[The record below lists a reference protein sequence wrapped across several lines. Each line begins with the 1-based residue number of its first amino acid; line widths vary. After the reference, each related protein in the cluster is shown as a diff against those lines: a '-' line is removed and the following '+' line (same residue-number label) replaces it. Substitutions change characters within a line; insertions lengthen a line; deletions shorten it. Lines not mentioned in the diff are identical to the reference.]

1 MIIRGYLN
9 RYEGGDTITAEDV
22 SATFIPLTGNK
33 ILTNELDHVEK
44 LITYETINGIKV
56 RNVYID
62 NHRTYNT
69 PYVHIYSVLLPH
81 NGVPTALV
89 NVHGIE
95 LLTGRHV
102 VTLADRVYSHVCTH
116 AIETN
121 GDADYI
127 QLLALSSRNASS
139 DTEDYLTTLD
149 DRSYNEFM
157 RKLFTYMDGSKDL
170 QYLYNDYIQRVG
182 FVTKSAFLN
191 LPETIDDVMGMLDVI
206 GESNELVDSLIKT
219 TVGGIGVPKEY
230 TKYDNKTRRLVEN
243 GYLTNED
250 MIHSFCIN
258 CRSIRADKYVPVLKF
273 NRDLLDYCYKLI
285 ETNIVEDERIY
296 ILSLSK
302 EPVMCRI
309 IAQLLVQH
317 GICSIEDKLPHIAF
331 IRRTIAEEV
340 FIDIQYTNDVM
351 YHFFIDLTIIP
362 LICHGLRYTIN
373 EELV

>member
-102 VTLADRVYSHVCTH
+102 VTLADRVYNHVCTH

-317 GICSIEDKLPHIAF
+317 GICSMEDKLPHIAL

>member
-9 RYEGGDTITAEDV
+9 RYEGGDTITVDDV

-89 NVHGIE
+89 NVHGVE

-102 VTLADRVYSHVCTH
+102 VTLADRVYNHVCTH

-317 GICSIEDKLPHIAF
+317 GICSMEDKLPHIAF

>member
-230 TKYDNKTRRLVEN
+230 TKYDSKTRRLVEN

-317 GICSIEDKLPHIAF
+317 GICSMEDKLPHIAF

-340 FIDIQYTNDVM
+340 FIDIQYTNDVT